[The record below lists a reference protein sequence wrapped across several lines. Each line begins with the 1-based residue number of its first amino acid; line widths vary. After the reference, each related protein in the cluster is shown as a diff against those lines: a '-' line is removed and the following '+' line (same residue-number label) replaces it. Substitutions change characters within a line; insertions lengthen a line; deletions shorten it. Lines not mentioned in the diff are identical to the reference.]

1 MMEISTQDV
10 ADACGV
16 SYAAVIKWRRV
27 GTGPAFERRG
37 GRYFFPLPGVIRFA
51 IGRALPELAALRE
64 RIEKLE
70 HTTATRKPRRVRQDG
85 QPDERRG
92 HTSYANRIAQGE
104 RFEDLPALA
113 GRARSSAA

>member
-16 SYAAVIKWRRV
+16 TYAAVIAWRRK
-27 GTGPAFERRG
+27 GSGPSCEKRN
-37 GRYFFPLPGVIRFA
+37 GRYHYPLAGVIRFA

-70 HTTATRKPRRVRQDG
+70 RATTTRKPRRVRMDG

-92 HTSYANRIAQGE
+92 HPSYANRIARGE
-104 RFEDLPALA
+104 RFEDLPAVA
-113 GRARSSAA
+113 GRAQEAT